1 MGDTAMI
8 PDRTETIA
16 RLNSHLNQQQIDAAV
31 EMLAQF
37 HPADIA
43 DLLESLE
50 EEDKRAVFQKLDTEV
65 ASEVIAHLS
74 EFSREPI
81 LSDLSHRRLGQIV
94 DEMDSDDAADLLT
107 GVPEEVVEKVLAR
120 IAAED
125 SEHLRRLLVHGEE
138 TAGGIMQAE
147 LLAVPQEATIA
158 EAINRVRLLG
168 EDLDYLTNVFV
179 IDSQSKVIG
188 QLSLKRLILANS
200 EDKVSQVME
209 TNFKTIPVDMDQED
223 VARIFQK
230 YDLLSAAVVNGDGIL
245 VGRITIDDVMDI
257 IEEEVSEDILR
268 MVGSHEDE
276 LVYGDKIWKIS
287 RLRLPWLIT
296 NLFGGLLT
304 GYLLWIFK
312 VALHDAIVLITFIP
326 VITGMGGNVGIQSST
341 ITVRGLAT
349 GGVDLHRLGRTIF
362 KEVRVG
368 LLMALACGFTLG
380 AVAEIWHH
388 NPALG
393 VAVGSAMAGAIVVAS
408 LMGTLVP
415 IIFKQLGVDPAVA
428 SGPFVT
434 TANDITG
441 ILIYLYIS
449 TFFLKYIIR

>member
-1 MGDTAMI
+1 MI

-16 RLNSHLNQQQIDAAV
+16 ILNSHLNQQQIDAAV

-50 EEDKRAVFQKLDTEV
+50 EEKKRAVFQKLNTEV
-65 ASEVIAHLS
+65 ASEVISYLS
-74 EFSREPI
+74 EFSQEQI
-81 LSDLSHRRLGQIV
+81 LSELSHRRLGQIV

-107 GVPEEVVEKVLAR
+107 GMPEEVVEKVLAR
-120 IAAED
+120 IDSED
-125 SEHLRRLLVHGEE
+125 SEHVRRLLVHGEE

-147 LLAVPQEATIA
+147 LLAVPQEATVA
-158 EAINRVRLLG
+158 EAIARVRLLG

-179 IDSQSKVIG
+179 VDSQSKVLG
-188 QLSLKRLILANS
+188 QLSLKRLILATPG
-200 EDKVSQVME
+200 DKVSEVME
-209 TNFKTIPVDMDQED
+209 TNFKTIPVDMDQEE
-223 VARIFQK
+223 VAHIFQK
-230 YDLLSAAVVNGDGIL
+230 YDLLSAPVVEGDGTL
-245 VGRITIDDVMDI
+245 VGRITIDDIMDI
-257 IEEEVSEDILR
+257 IEEEASEDILR
-268 MVGSHEDE
+268 MAGTHEDE

-312 VALHDAIVLITFIP
+312 VALHDAIVLVTFVP
-326 VITGMGGNVGIQSST
+326 VITGMGGNVGIQSSS

-349 GGVDLHRLGRTIF
+349 GDVDLQRLGRTIF

-380 AVAEIWHH
+380 AIAEIWHH

-393 VAVGSAMAGAIVVAS
+393 FAVGSAMAAAIVVAS

-415 IIFKQLGVDPAVA
+415 IVFKRLGVDPAVA

-441 ILIYLYIS
+441 ILIYLSIS
-449 TFFLKYIIR
+449 TVFLKYIIP

>member
-1 MGDTAMI
+1 MI

-16 RLNSHLNQQQIDAAV
+16 RLNSYLDQQQIDDAV

-50 EEDKRAVFQKLDTEV
+50 EEEKRAVFQKLNTEV

-74 EFSREPI
+74 EFSREQI

-107 GVPEEVVEKVLAR
+107 GMPEEVVEKVLAR
-120 IAAED
+120 IDAED
-125 SEHLRRLLVHGEE
+125 SEHVRRLLVHGEE

-147 LLAVPQEATIA
+147 LLSAPQEATVA
-158 EAINRVRLLG
+158 EAIARVRLLG
-168 EDLDYLTNVFV
+168 ENLDYLTNVFV
-179 IDSQSKVIG
+179 IDSQSKVLG
-188 QLSLKRLILANS
+188 QLSLKRLILANPG
-200 EDKVSQVME
+200 DKVSQVME
-209 TNFKTIPVDMDQED
+209 TNLKTIPVDMDQED
-223 VARIFQK
+223 VAHIFQK
-230 YDLLSAAVVNGDGIL
+230 YDLLSAPVVEADGTL
-245 VGRITIDDVMDI
+245 VGRITIDDIMDI

-268 MVGSHEDE
+268 MAGSHEDE

-312 VALHDAIVLITFIP
+312 VALHDAIVLITFVP

-349 GGVDLHRLGRTIF
+349 GGVDLQRLGRTIF

-393 VAVGSAMAGAIVVAS
+393 FAVGSAMAAAIMVAS

-415 IIFKQLGVDPAVA
+415 IIFKRLGVDPAVA

-441 ILIYLYIS
+441 ILIYLSIS
-449 TFFLKYIIR
+449 TLFLKYIV

>member
-1 MGDTAMI
+1 MPI
-8 PDRTETIA
+8 DRSEFLA
-16 RLNSHLNQQQIDAAV
+16 KLKSALDQDQVEDAIQ
-31 EMLAQF
+31 LLTDL

-43 DLLESLE
+43 DLLEALE
-50 EEDKRAVFQKLDTEV
+50 ESEKIKLFKGLDATL
-65 ASEVIAHLS
+65 APEVIAHLS
-74 EFSREPI
+74 EYSREQI

-107 GVPEEVVEKVLAR
+107 GVPEDVVEKVLAR
-120 IAAED
+120 IDAED

-147 LLAVPQEATIA
+147 LMAVPQEATVA
-158 EAINRVRLLG
+158 EAIDLVRLLG
-168 EDLDYLTNVFV
+168 EELDYLTNVFV
-179 IDSQSKVIG
+179 VDSQSKVLG
-188 QLSLKRLILANS
+188 QLSLKRLILANPG
-200 EDKVSQVME
+200 DTVSQVME
-209 TNFKTIPVDMDQED
+209 TNFRTIPVDMDQED

-230 YDLLSAAVVNGDGIL
+230 YDLLSAPVVDGNGTLI
-245 VGRITIDDVMDI
+245 GRITIDDIMDI

-268 MVGSHEDE
+268 MAGTHEDE
-276 LVYGDKIWKIS
+276 LVYRDKIWKIS

-304 GYLLWIFK
+304 GYLLWLFK
-312 VALHDAIVLITFIP
+312 VALHEAIVLVTFVP
-326 VITGMGGNVGIQSST
+326 VITGMGGNVGIQSSS

-349 GGVDLHRLGRTIF
+349 GDVDLQRLGRTIF

-368 LLMALACGFTLG
+368 LLMALACGLTLG
-380 AVAEIWHH
+380 VVAELWHQ

-393 VAVGSAMAGAIVVAS
+393 VAVGSAMAAAIMVAS

-415 IIFKQLGVDPAVA
+415 IVFKRWGVDPAVA

-441 ILIYLYIS
+441 ILIYLSIC
-449 TFFLKYIIR
+449 TLLLKYIIA

>member
-1 MGDTAMI
+1 MI
-8 PDRTETIA
+8 PDRTETID
-16 RLNSHLNQQQIDAAV
+16 RLNSYLNQQQIDAAV
-31 EMLAQF
+31 DMLAQF

-50 EEDKRAVFQKLDTEV
+50 EEEKRAIFQKLNTEV

-74 EFSREPI
+74 EFSQEQI
-81 LSDLSHRRLGQIV
+81 LSYLSHRRLGQIV

-107 GVPEEVVEKVLAR
+107 GVPAEVVDKVLAR
-120 IAAED
+120 IDAED
-125 SEHLRRLLVHGEE
+125 SAQVRRLLVHGEE

-147 LLAVPQEATIA
+147 LLAVPQEATVA
-158 EAINRVRLLG
+158 EAIERVRLLG
-168 EDLDYLTNVFV
+168 ENLDYLTNVFV
-179 IDSQSKVIG
+179 IDSQSKVLG
-188 QLSLKRLILANS
+188 QLSLKRLILANPG
-200 EDKVSQVME
+200 DKVSQVME

-223 VARIFQK
+223 VAHIFQK
-230 YDLLSAAVVNGDGIL
+230 YDLLSAPVVEGDGTL
-245 VGRITIDDVMDI
+245 VGRITIDDIMDI
-257 IEEEVSEDILR
+257 IEEEASEDILR
-268 MVGSHEDE
+268 MAGSHEDE
-276 LVYGDKIWKIS
+276 LVYGDRIWKIS

-312 VALHDAIVLITFIP
+312 VALHDAIVLITFVP

-341 ITVRGLAT
+341 ITIRGLAT
-349 GGVDLHRLGRTIF
+349 GDVDLQRLGRTIF

-380 AVAEIWHH
+380 AVAEIWHD

-393 VAVGSAMAGAIVVAS
+393 FAVGSAMAAAIVVAS

-415 IIFKQLGVDPAVA
+415 IIFKRLGVDPAVA

-441 ILIYLYIS
+441 ILIYLSIS
-449 TFFLKYIIR
+449 TLFLKYIIS

>member
-1 MGDTAMI
+1 MPI
-8 PDRTETIA
+8 DRSEFLA
-16 RLNSHLNQQQIDAAV
+16 KLKSALDQDQVEDAIQ
-31 EMLAQF
+31 LLTNL

-43 DLLESLE
+43 DLLEALE
-50 EEDKRAVFQKLDTEV
+50 ESEKINLFKGLDATL
-65 ASEVIAHLS
+65 APEVIAHLS
-74 EFSREPI
+74 EYSREQI

-107 GVPEEVVEKVLAR
+107 GVPDEVVEKVLSR
-120 IAAED
+120 IDAED

-147 LLAVPQEATIA
+147 LVAVPQEATVA
-158 EAINRVRLLG
+158 EAIDSVRLLG
-168 EDLDYLTNVFV
+168 EDLTYLINVFV
-179 IDSQSKVIG
+179 VDSQSKVLG
-188 QLSLKRLILANS
+188 QLSLKRLILANPG
-200 EDKVSQVME
+200 DKVSKVME

-230 YDLLSAAVVNGDGIL
+230 YDLLSAPVVDEDGTL
-245 VGRITIDDVMDI
+245 VGRITIDDIIDI

-276 LVYGDKIWKIS
+276 LVYGDKIWKNS
-287 RLRLPWLIT
+287 RIRLPWLIT

-304 GYLLWIFK
+304 GYLLWLFK

-326 VITGMGGNVGIQSST
+326 VITGMGGNVGIQSSS

-349 GGVDLHRLGRTIF
+349 GDVDLQRLGRTIF

-368 LLMALACGFTLG
+368 LLMALACGLTLG
-380 AVAEIWHH
+380 AVAEVWHH

-393 VAVGSAMAGAIVVAS
+393 VAVGSAMAAAIVVAS

-441 ILIYLYIS
+441 ILIYLFIS
-449 TFFLKYIIR
+449 TLFLKYIIP

>member
-1 MGDTAMI
+1 MI

-16 RLNSHLNQQQIDAAV
+16 RLNSYLDQQQIDDAV

-50 EEDKRAVFQKLDTEV
+50 EEEKRAVFQKLNTEV

-74 EFSREPI
+74 EFSREQI

-107 GVPEEVVEKVLAR
+107 GMPEEVVEKVLAR
-120 IAAED
+120 IDAED
-125 SEHLRRLLVHGEE
+125 SEHVRRLLVHGEE

-147 LLAVPQEATIA
+147 LLSAPQEATVA
-158 EAINRVRLLG
+158 EAIARVRLLG
-168 EDLDYLTNVFV
+168 ENLDYLTNVFV
-179 IDSQSKVIG
+179 IDSQSKVLG
-188 QLSLKRLILANS
+188 QLSLKRLILANPG
-200 EDKVSQVME
+200 DKVSQVME
-209 TNFKTIPVDMDQED
+209 TNLKTIPVDMDQED
-223 VARIFQK
+223 VAHIFQK
-230 YDLLSAAVVNGDGIL
+230 YDLLSAPVVEADGTL
-245 VGRITIDDVMDI
+245 VGRITIDDIMDI

-268 MVGSHEDE
+268 MAGSHEDE

-312 VALHDAIVLITFIP
+312 VALHDAIVLITFVP

-349 GGVDLHRLGRTIF
+349 GGVDLQRLGRTIF

-393 VAVGSAMAGAIVVAS
+393 FAVGSAMAAAIMVAS

-415 IIFKQLGVDPAVA
+415 IIFKRLGVDPAVA

-441 ILIYLYIS
+441 ILIYLSIS
-449 TFFLKYIIR
+449 TFFLKYIV

>member
-1 MGDTAMI
+1 MI

-16 RLNSHLNQQQIDAAV
+16 RLNSYLDQKQLDTAV
-31 EMLAQF
+31 EMLAQL

-50 EEDKRAVFQKLDTEV
+50 EEEKRAVFQELDTEV

-74 EFSREPI
+74 EFSQEQI
-81 LSDLSHRRLGQIV
+81 LSDLSHRRLVQIV

-107 GVPEEVVEKVLAR
+107 GVPEEVVENVLAR
-120 IAAED
+120 IDAKD
-125 SEHLRRLLVHGEE
+125 SEHVRRLLVHGEE

-147 LLAVPQEATIA
+147 LLAVPLEATIA
-158 EAINRVRLLG
+158 EAIDRVRLLG
-168 EDLDYLTNVFV
+168 ENLDYLTNVFV
-179 IDSQSKVIG
+179 TDFQTKVLG
-188 QLSLKRLILANS
+188 QLSLKRLILADPG
-200 EDKVSQVME
+200 DKVSQVMDS
-209 TNFKTIPVDMDQED
+209 NFHPIPVDMDQEE
-223 VARIFQK
+223 VASIFQK
-230 YDLLSAAVVNGDGIL
+230 YDLLSAPVVEANGTL
-245 VGRITIDDVMDI
+245 VGRITIDDIMDI

-268 MVGSHEDE
+268 MAGTHEDE
-276 LVYGDKIWKIS
+276 LIYGDKIWKIS
-287 RLRLPWLIT
+287 RLRLPWLLT

-304 GYLLWIFK
+304 GYLLWLFK
-312 VALHDAIVLITFIP
+312 VALHEAIVLITFIP

-349 GGVDLHRLGRTIF
+349 GDVDLQRLGRTIF

-380 AVAEIWHH
+380 VVAEIWHH

-393 VAVGSAMAGAIVVAS
+393 VAVGSAMAAAIVVAS

-415 IIFKQLGVDPAVA
+415 IIFKRLGVDPAVA

-441 ILIYLYIS
+441 ILIYLSIS
-449 TFFLKYIIR
+449 TLFLKYIIQ

>member
-1 MGDTAMI
+1 MAI
-8 PDRTETIA
+8 DRSELLA
-16 RLNSHLNQQQIDAAV
+16 KLRSALNQDNLDDAVQIVTA
-31 EMLAQF
+31 L

-43 DLLESLE
+43 DLLEALE
-50 EEDKRAVFQKLDTEV
+50 ESEKVNLFKGLDT
-65 ASEVIAHLS
+65 AIAPEVIAHLS
-74 EFSREPI
+74 EFSREQI

-120 IAAED
+120 IDAED

-147 LLAVPQEATIA
+147 LLAVPQEATVA
-158 EAINRVRLLG
+158 EAIGRVRFLG
-168 EDLDYLTNVFV
+168 ENLDYLTNVFV
-179 IDSQSKVIG
+179 VDSESKVLG
-188 QLSLKRLILANS
+188 QLSLKRLILAKPG
-200 EDKVSQVME
+200 DKVSLVMD
-209 TNFKTIPVDMDQED
+209 TNFKSIPVDMDQED

-230 YDLLSAAVVNGDGIL
+230 YDLLSAPVVEGDGTL
-245 VGRITIDDVMDI
+245 VGRITIDDIMDI
-257 IEEEVSEDILR
+257 IEEEVSEDIFR
-268 MVGSHEDE
+268 MAGTHEDE

-304 GYLLWIFK
+304 GYLLWLFK
-312 VALHDAIVLITFIP
+312 VALRDAIVLVTFVP
-326 VITGMGGNVGIQSST
+326 VITGMGGNVGIQSSS

-349 GGVDLHRLGRTIF
+349 GGVDLQRLGRTIF

-368 LLMALACGFTLG
+368 LLMALACGLTLG
-380 AVAEIWHH
+380 VVAEIWH
-388 NPALG
+388 NNAALG
-393 VAVGSAMAGAIVVAS
+393 VAVGSAMAAAILVAS

-415 IIFKQLGVDPAVA
+415 IVFKRLGVDPAVA

-441 ILIYLYIS
+441 ILIYLSIS
-449 TFFLKYIIR
+449 TFLLKYIVR

>member
-1 MGDTAMI
+1 MI
-8 PDRTETIA
+8 PDRTETLA
-16 RLNSHLNQQQIDAAV
+16 RLDSFLNQQQIDAAV

-50 EEDKRAVFQKLDTEV
+50 EEKKRAVFQKLDTEV
-65 ASEVIAHLS
+65 ASEVIAHFS
-74 EFSREPI
+74 EFSREQI

-107 GVPEEVVEKVLAR
+107 GVPAEVLEKVLAR
-120 IAAED
+120 IDAED

-147 LLAVPQEATIA
+147 LLSVPQESTVAETID
-158 EAINRVRLLG
+158 RVRLLG
-168 EDLDYLTNVFV
+168 EKIDYLSNVFI
-179 IDSQSKVIG
+179 IDSQSRVLG
-188 QLSLKRLILANS
+188 QLSLKRLILANP
-200 EDKVSQVME
+200 EDKVSQVMD

-223 VARIFQK
+223 VARMFQK
-230 YDLLSAAVVNGDGIL
+230 YDLLSAPVVEADGTL
-245 VGRITIDDVMDI
+245 VGRITIDDIIDI
-257 IEEEVSEDILR
+257 IEEEVSEDIFR

-287 RLRLPWLIT
+287 RLRLPWLLT

-304 GYLLWIFK
+304 GYLLWTFK
-312 VALHDAIVLITFIP
+312 VALHDAIVLITFVP
-326 VITGMGGNVGIQSST
+326 VITGMGGNVGIQSTT

-380 AVAEIWHH
+380 AIAEIWHQ

-393 VAVGSAMAGAIVVAS
+393 FAVGIAMAVAIVVAS

-415 IIFKQLGVDPAVA
+415 IAFKRLGVDPAVA

-441 ILIYLYIS
+441 ILIYLSIS
-449 TFFLKYIIR
+449 TLFLKYIVS

>member
-1 MGDTAMI
+1 MKT
-8 PDRTETIA
+8 DRSELIS
-16 RLNSHLNQQQIDAAV
+16 RLKLFVNRNKLDDALQI
-31 EMLAQF
+31 LADL

-43 DLLESLE
+43 DLLEALQESE
-50 EEDKRAVFQKLDTEV
+50 KIDIFKRLNTVT
-65 ASEVIAHLS
+65 ASEVMAHLS
-74 EFSREPI
+74 EFSRDQI
-81 LSDLSHRRLGQIV
+81 LPDLSPRRLGEIV
-94 DEMDSDDAADLLT
+94 DELDSDDAADLLT

-120 IAAED
+120 IEAED

-147 LLAVPQEATIA
+147 LLAVPQEATVA
-158 EAINRVRLLG
+158 EAIDRVRLLG
-168 EDLDYLTNVFV
+168 DNLDYLTNVFV
-179 IDSQSKVIG
+179 IDAQSRVLG
-188 QLSLKRLILANS
+188 QLSLKRLILANPG
-200 EDKVSQVME
+200 DKVSQVME
-209 TNFKTIPVDMDQED
+209 TNFKTIPVNMDQED

-230 YDLLSAAVVNGDGIL
+230 YDLLSAPVVEADGTL
-245 VGRITIDDVMDI
+245 VGRITIDDIMDI

-268 MVGSHEDE
+268 MAGTHEDE
-276 LVYGDKIWKIS
+276 LAYGDKIWKIS
-287 RLRLPWLIT
+287 RLRLPWIIT

-304 GYLLWIFK
+304 GYLLWMFK
-312 VALHDAIVLITFIP
+312 VALHDAIVLVTFVP

-393 VAVGSAMAGAIVVAS
+393 FAVGSAMAAAIVVAS

-415 IIFKQLGVDPAVA
+415 IIFKRLGVDPAVA

-441 ILIYLYIS
+441 ILIYLSIS
-449 TFFLKYIIR
+449 TLFLKYIVT

>member
-1 MGDTAMI
+1 MAV
-8 PDRTETIA
+8 DRSELLA
-16 RLNSHLNQQQIDAAV
+16 RLRSALNQNNLEDAVQILTD
-31 EMLAQF
+31 L

-43 DLLESLE
+43 DLLEALE
-50 EEDKRAVFQKLDTEV
+50 ESEKINLFKRLDAVI
-65 ASEVIAHLS
+65 APEVIAHLS
-74 EFSREPI
+74 EFSREQI

-107 GVPEEVVEKVLAR
+107 GVPEEVVEKVLAG
-120 IAAED
+120 IDAED

-147 LLAVPQEATIA
+147 LLAVPQEATVA
-158 EAINRVRLLG
+158 EAIGRVRLLG
-168 EDLDYLTNVFV
+168 ENLDYLTNVFV
-179 IDSQSKVIG
+179 VDSQTKVLG
-188 QLSLKRLILANS
+188 QLSLKRLLLANPA
-200 EDKVSQVME
+200 DKVSLVME
-209 TNFKTIPVDMDQED
+209 TNFKSIPVDMDQEE

-230 YDLLSAAVVNGDGIL
+230 YDLLSAPVVEADGTL
-245 VGRITIDDVMDI
+245 VGRITIDDIMDI
-257 IEEEVSEDILR
+257 IEEEVSEDIFR
-268 MVGSHEDE
+268 MAGTHEDE

-304 GYLLWIFK
+304 GYLLWTFK
-312 VALHDAIVLITFIP
+312 VALRDAIVLVTFVP
-326 VITGMGGNVGIQSST
+326 VITGMGGNVGIQSSS

-349 GGVDLHRLGRTIF
+349 GDVDLQRLGRTIF

-380 AVAEIWHH
+380 VVAEIWH
-388 NPALG
+388 NNAALG
-393 VAVGSAMAGAIVVAS
+393 VAVGSAMAAAILVAS

-415 IIFKQLGVDPAVA
+415 IVFNRLGVDPAVA

-441 ILIYLYIS
+441 LLIYLSIS
-449 TFFLKYIIR
+449 TLLLKYIIR

>member
-1 MGDTAMI
+1 MI

-16 RLNSHLNQQQIDAAV
+16 RLNSYLDQQQIDDAV
-31 EMLAQF
+31 KMLAQF

-50 EEDKRAVFQKLDTEV
+50 EEEKRAVFRKLHTEV
-65 ASEVIAHLS
+65 ASDVIAHLS
-74 EFSREPI
+74 EFSREQI

-107 GVPEEVVEKVLAR
+107 GMPEEVVEKVLAR
-120 IAAED
+120 IDAED
-125 SEHLRRLLVHGEE
+125 SEHVRRLLVHGEE

-147 LLAVPQEATIA
+147 LLAAPQEATVA
-158 EAINRVRLLG
+158 EAIARVRLLG

-179 IDSQSKVIG
+179 IDSQSKVLG
-188 QLSLKRLILANS
+188 QLSLKRLILANPG
-200 EDKVSQVME
+200 DKVSQVME

-223 VARIFQK
+223 VAHIFQK
-230 YDLLSAAVVNGDGIL
+230 YDLLSAPVVEADGTL

-268 MVGSHEDE
+268 MAGSHEDE

-312 VALHDAIVLITFIP
+312 VALQDAIVLVTFVP

-349 GGVDLHRLGRTIF
+349 GGVDLQRLGRTIF

-393 VAVGSAMAGAIVVAS
+393 FAVGTAMAAAIVVAS

-415 IIFKQLGVDPAVA
+415 IVFKRLGVDPAVA

-441 ILIYLYIS
+441 ILIYLSIC
-449 TFFLKYIIR
+449 TLFLKYIV

>member
-1 MGDTAMI
+1 MI

-16 RLNSHLNQQQIDAAV
+16 RLNSYLDQQQIDDAV

-50 EEDKRAVFQKLDTEV
+50 EEEKRAVFQKLNTEV

-74 EFSREPI
+74 EFSREQI

-107 GVPEEVVEKVLAR
+107 GMPEEVVEKVLAR
-120 IAAED
+120 IDAED
-125 SEHLRRLLVHGEE
+125 SEHVRRLLVHGEE
-138 TAGGIMQAE
+138 TGGGIMQAE
-147 LLAVPQEATIA
+147 LLAAPQEATVA
-158 EAINRVRLLG
+158 EAIARVRLLG
-168 EDLDYLTNVFV
+168 ENLDYLTNVFV
-179 IDSQSKVIG
+179 IDSQSKVLG
-188 QLSLKRLILANS
+188 QLSLKRLILANPG
-200 EDKVSQVME
+200 DKVSQVME
-209 TNFKTIPVDMDQED
+209 TNLKTIPVDMDQED
-223 VARIFQK
+223 VAHIFQK
-230 YDLLSAAVVNGDGIL
+230 YDLLSAPVVEADGTL
-245 VGRITIDDVMDI
+245 VGRITIDDIMDI

-268 MVGSHEDE
+268 MAGSHEDE

-312 VALHDAIVLITFIP
+312 VALHDAIVLITFVP

-349 GGVDLHRLGRTIF
+349 GGVDLQRLGRTIF

-393 VAVGSAMAGAIVVAS
+393 FAVGSAMAAAIMVAS

-415 IIFKQLGVDPAVA
+415 IIFKRLGVDPAVA

-441 ILIYLYIS
+441 ILIYLSIS
-449 TFFLKYIIR
+449 TLFLKYIV

>member
-1 MGDTAMI
+1 MI
-8 PDRTETIA
+8 PDRTETLAI
-16 RLNSHLNQQQIDAAV
+16 LNSHLNQQQIDAAV

-50 EEDKRAVFQKLDTEV
+50 EEKKRAVFQKLNTEV
-65 ASEVIAHLS
+65 ASEVISYLS
-74 EFSREPI
+74 EFSQEQI
-81 LSDLSHRRLGQIV
+81 LSELSHRRLGQIV

-107 GVPEEVVEKVLAR
+107 GMPEEVVEKVLAR
-120 IAAED
+120 IDSED
-125 SEHLRRLLVHGEE
+125 SEHVRRLLVHGEE

-147 LLAVPQEATIA
+147 LLAVPQEATVA
-158 EAINRVRLLG
+158 EAIARVRLLG

-179 IDSQSKVIG
+179 VDSQSKVLG
-188 QLSLKRLILANS
+188 QLSLKRLILATPG
-200 EDKVSQVME
+200 DKVSEVME
-209 TNFKTIPVDMDQED
+209 TNFKTIPVDMDQEE
-223 VARIFQK
+223 VAHIFQK
-230 YDLLSAAVVNGDGIL
+230 YDLLSAPVVEGDGTL
-245 VGRITIDDVMDI
+245 VGRITIDDIMDI

-268 MVGSHEDE
+268 MAGTHEDE

-312 VALHDAIVLITFIP
+312 VALHDAIVLVTFVP
-326 VITGMGGNVGIQSST
+326 VITGMGGNVGIQSSS

-349 GGVDLHRLGRTIF
+349 GDVDLQRLGRTIF

-380 AVAEIWHH
+380 AIAEIWHQ

-393 VAVGSAMAGAIVVAS
+393 FAVGIAMAVAIVVAS
-408 LMGTLVP
+408 LMGTRVP
-415 IIFKQLGVDPAVA
+415 IIFKRLGVDPAVA

-441 ILIYLYIS
+441 ILIYLSIS
-449 TFFLKYIIR
+449 TLFLKYIVS

>member
-1 MGDTAMI
+1 MI
-8 PDRTETIA
+8 ANRTEIAA
-16 RLNSHLNQQQIDAAV
+16 RLNSYLDQKQLDAAV
-31 EMLAQF
+31 EMLTQL

-50 EEDKRAVFQKLDTEV
+50 ETEKVAIFRKLDTDL
-65 ASEVIAHLS
+65 ASKVIAHLS
-74 EFSREPI
+74 EFSTKQI
-81 LSDLSHRRLGQIV
+81 LADLSHHRLGEIV

-107 GVPEEVVEKVLAR
+107 GVSEEVVEKVLAK
-120 IAAED
+120 IDLED
-125 SEHLRRLLVHGEE
+125 SQHVRRLLDHGEE

-147 LLAVPQEATIA
+147 LLAVPLEATIA
-158 EAINRVRLLG
+158 EAIERVRLLG
-168 EDLDYLTNVFV
+168 EDLDYLTSVFV
-179 IDSQSKVIG
+179 IDPHYKVVG
-188 QLSLKRLILANS
+188 QLSLKRLILS
-200 EDKVSQVME
+200 DSGHKVSQVMDS
-209 TNFKTIPVDMDQED
+209 NFHPIPVDMDQEE
-223 VARIFQK
+223 VAGIFQK
-230 YDLLSAAVVNGDGIL
+230 YDLLSTPVVEADGTL
-245 VGRITIDDVMDI
+245 VGRITIDDVIDI
-257 IEEEVSEDILR
+257 MEEEVSEDILR
-268 MVGSHEDE
+268 MAGTHEDE
-276 LVYGDKIWKIS
+276 LVYGDRVWQIS

-304 GYLLWIFK
+304 GYLLWMFK
-312 VALHDAIVLITFIP
+312 VALHEAIVLITFVP

-349 GGVDLHRLGRTIF
+349 GGVDLNTIGRTIF
-362 KEVRVG
+362 KEVKVG

-380 AVAEIWHH
+380 VVAEIWHH

-393 VAVGSAMAGAIVVAS
+393 FAVGSAMAAAIVVAS

-415 IIFKQLGVDPAVA
+415 IIFKRLGVDPAVA

-441 ILIYLYIS
+441 ILIYLSIS

>member
-1 MGDTAMI
+1 MI

-16 RLNSHLNQQQIDAAV
+16 RLNSYLDQKQLDTAV
-31 EMLAQF
+31 EMLAQL

-50 EEDKRAVFQKLDTEV
+50 EEEKRAVFQELDTEV

-74 EFSREPI
+74 EFSQEQI
-81 LSDLSHRRLGQIV
+81 LSDLSHRRLVQIV

-107 GVPEEVVEKVLAR
+107 GVPEEVVENVLAR
-120 IAAED
+120 IDAKD
-125 SEHLRRLLVHGEE
+125 SEHVRRLLVHGEE

-147 LLAVPQEATIA
+147 LLAVPLEATIA
-158 EAINRVRLLG
+158 EAIDRVRLLG
-168 EDLDYLTNVFV
+168 ENLDYLTNVFV
-179 IDSQSKVIG
+179 TDFQTKVLG
-188 QLSLKRLILANS
+188 QLSLKRLILADPK
-200 EDKVSQVME
+200 DKVSQVMDS
-209 TNFKTIPVDMDQED
+209 NFHPIPVDMDQEE
-223 VARIFQK
+223 VASIFQK
-230 YDLLSAAVVNGDGIL
+230 YDLLSAPVVEANGTL
-245 VGRITIDDVMDI
+245 VGRITIDDIMDI

-268 MVGSHEDE
+268 MAGTHEDE
-276 LVYGDKIWKIS
+276 LIYGDKIWKIS
-287 RLRLPWLIT
+287 RLRLPWLLT

-304 GYLLWIFK
+304 GYLLWLFK
-312 VALHDAIVLITFIP
+312 VALHEAIVLITFIP

-349 GGVDLHRLGRTIF
+349 GDVDLQRLGRTIF

-380 AVAEIWHH
+380 VVAEIWHH

-393 VAVGSAMAGAIVVAS
+393 VAVGSAMAAAIVVAS

-415 IIFKQLGVDPAVA
+415 IIFKRLGVDPAVA

-441 ILIYLYIS
+441 ILIYLSIS
-449 TFFLKYIIR
+449 TLFLKYIIQ

>member
-1 MGDTAMI
+1 MI

-16 RLNSHLNQQQIDAAV
+16 RLNSYLDQKQLDTAV
-31 EMLAQF
+31 EMLAQL

-50 EEDKRAVFQKLDTEV
+50 EEEKRAVFHELDTEV

-74 EFSREPI
+74 EFSQEHI

-107 GVPEEVVEKVLAR
+107 GVSEEVVEKVLAR
-120 IAAED
+120 IDAKD

-147 LLAVPQEATIA
+147 LLAVPLEATIA
-158 EAINRVRLLG
+158 EAIDRVRLLG
-168 EDLDYLTNVFV
+168 ENLDYLINVFV
-179 IDSQSKVIG
+179 TDSQTKVLG
-188 QLSLKRLILANS
+188 QLSLKRLILADPG
-200 EDKVSQVME
+200 DKVSQVMDS
-209 TNFKTIPVDMDQED
+209 NFHPIPVDMDQEE
-223 VARIFQK
+223 VASIFQK
-230 YDLLSAAVVNGDGIL
+230 YDLLSAPVVEANGTL
-245 VGRITIDDVMDI
+245 VGRITIDDIMDI

-268 MVGSHEDE
+268 MAGSHEDE
-276 LVYGDKIWKIS
+276 LIYGDKIWKIS

-304 GYLLWIFK
+304 GYLLWLFK

-349 GGVDLHRLGRTIF
+349 GDVDLQRLGRTIF

-380 AVAEIWHH
+380 VVAEIWHH

-393 VAVGSAMAGAIVVAS
+393 FAVGSAMAAAIVVAS

-415 IIFKQLGVDPAVA
+415 IIFKRLGVDPAVA

-441 ILIYLYIS
+441 ILIYLSIS
-449 TFFLKYIIR
+449 TLFLKYIIQ

>member
-1 MGDTAMI
+1 MI

-50 EEDKRAVFQKLDTEV
+50 EEEKRAVFQKLNTEV
-65 ASEVIAHLS
+65 ASEVISYLS
-74 EFSREPI
+74 EFSQEQI
-81 LSDLSHRRLGQIV
+81 LSELSHRRLGQIV

-107 GVPEEVVEKVLAR
+107 GMPEEVVEKVLAR
-120 IAAED
+120 IDAED
-125 SEHLRRLLVHGEE
+125 SEHVRRLLVHGEE

-147 LLAVPQEATIA
+147 LLAAPQEATVA
-158 EAINRVRLLG
+158 EAIDRVRLLG

-179 IDSQSKVIG
+179 IDSQSKVLG
-188 QLSLKRLILANS
+188 QLSLKRLILANPG
-200 EDKVSQVME
+200 DKVSQVME

-223 VARIFQK
+223 VAHIFQK
-230 YDLLSAAVVNGDGIL
+230 YDLLSAPVVEADGTL
-245 VGRITIDDVMDI
+245 VGRITIDDIMDI

-268 MVGSHEDE
+268 MAGSHEDE

-312 VALHDAIVLITFIP
+312 VALHDAIVLITFVP

-349 GGVDLHRLGRTIF
+349 GGVDLQRLGRTIF

-393 VAVGSAMAGAIVVAS
+393 FAVGTAMAAAIVVAS

-415 IIFKQLGVDPAVA
+415 IIFKRLGVDPAVA

-441 ILIYLYIS
+441 ILIYLSIS
-449 TFFLKYIIR
+449 TLFLKYIV

>member
-1 MGDTAMI
+1 MI
-8 PDRTETIA
+8 PDRTETLAI
-16 RLNSHLNQQQIDAAV
+16 LNSHLNQQQIDAAV

-50 EEDKRAVFQKLDTEV
+50 EEEKRAVFKKLNTEV
-65 ASEVIAHLS
+65 ASEVISYLS
-74 EFSREPI
+74 EFSQEQI
-81 LSDLSHRRLGQIV
+81 LSELSHRRLGQIV

-107 GVPEEVVEKVLAR
+107 GMPEEVVEKVLAR
-120 IAAED
+120 IDSED
-125 SEHLRRLLVHGEE
+125 SEHVRRLLVHGEE

-147 LLAVPQEATIA
+147 LLAVPQEATVA
-158 EAINRVRLLG
+158 EAIARVRLLG

-179 IDSQSKVIG
+179 VDSQSKVLG
-188 QLSLKRLILANS
+188 QLSLKRLILATPG
-200 EDKVSQVME
+200 DKVSEVME
-209 TNFKTIPVDMDQED
+209 TNFKTIPVDMDQEE
-223 VARIFQK
+223 VAHIFQK
-230 YDLLSAAVVNGDGIL
+230 YDLLSAPVVEGDGTL
-245 VGRITIDDVMDI
+245 VGRITIDDIMDI
-257 IEEEVSEDILR
+257 IEEEASEDILR
-268 MVGSHEDE
+268 MAGTHEDE

-312 VALHDAIVLITFIP
+312 VALHDAIVLVTFVP
-326 VITGMGGNVGIQSST
+326 VITGMGGNVGIQSSS

-349 GGVDLHRLGRTIF
+349 GDVDLQRLGRTIF

-380 AVAEIWHH
+380 AIAELWHH

-393 VAVGSAMAGAIVVAS
+393 FAVGSAMAAAIVVAS

-415 IIFKQLGVDPAVA
+415 IIFKRLGVDPAVA

-441 ILIYLYIS
+441 ILIYLSIS
-449 TFFLKYIIR
+449 TVFLKYIIP

>member
-1 MGDTAMI
+1 MI
-8 PDRTETIA
+8 PNRTEIAA
-16 RLNSHLNQQQIDAAV
+16 RLNSYLDQNQLDAAV
-31 EMLAQF
+31 EILTQL

-50 EEDKRAVFQKLDTEV
+50 ETEKVAIFRKLDTDV
-65 ASEVIAHLS
+65 ASKVIAHLS
-74 EFSREPI
+74 GFSTNQI
-81 LSDLSHRRLGQIV
+81 LADLSHHRLREIV
-94 DEMDSDDAADLLT
+94 GELDSDDAADLLS
-107 GVPEEVVEKVLAR
+107 GVSEEVVEKVLAR
-120 IAAED
+120 VDPEY
-125 SEHLRRLLVHGEE
+125 SGHLRRLLVHGEE

-147 LLAVPQEATIA
+147 LVAVPEQATVA
-158 EAINRVRLLG
+158 QAIDLVRRLG
-168 EDLDYLTNVFV
+168 ENLDYLTNVFV
-179 IDSQSKVIG
+179 IDSQSKVLG
-188 QLSLKRLILANS
+188 QLTLKRLILS
-200 EDKVSQVME
+200 DPGDKVSQVME
-209 TNFKTIPVDMDQED
+209 TDFKTIAVDMDQED

-230 YDLLSAAVVNGDGIL
+230 YDLLSAPVVEADGTL

-268 MVGSHEDE
+268 MAGTHEDE
-276 LVYGDKIWKIS
+276 LVYGDKVWKIS

-312 VALHDAIVLITFIP
+312 VALHDAIVLVTFVP
-326 VITGMGGNVGIQSST
+326 VITGMGGNVGIQSSS

-349 GGVDLHRLGRTIF
+349 GHVDLHRVGRTIF

-388 NPALG
+388 NSVLG
-393 VAVGSAMAGAIVVAS
+393 FAVGSAMAAAIVIAS

-415 IIFKQLGVDPAVA
+415 IVFKRVGVDPAVA

-434 TANDITG
+434 TANDISG
-441 ILIYLYIS
+441 ILIYLSIS
-449 TFFLKYIIR
+449 TLFLKYIVA

>member
-1 MGDTAMI
+1 MNRNKLDDA
-8 PDRTETIA
+8 
-16 RLNSHLNQQQIDAAV
+16 LQI
-31 EMLAQF
+31 LADL

-43 DLLESLE
+43 DLLEALQESE
-50 EEDKRAVFQKLDTEV
+50 KIDIFKRLNTVT
-65 ASEVIAHLS
+65 ASEVMAHLS
-74 EFSREPI
+74 EFSRDQI
-81 LSDLSHRRLGQIV
+81 LPDLSPRRLGEIV
-94 DEMDSDDAADLLT
+94 DELDSDDAADLLT

-120 IAAED
+120 IEAED

-147 LLAVPQEATIA
+147 LLAVPQEATVA
-158 EAINRVRLLG
+158 EAIDRVRLLG
-168 EDLDYLTNVFV
+168 ENLDYLTNVFV
-179 IDSQSKVIG
+179 IDSQSRVLG
-188 QLSLKRLILANS
+188 QLSLKRLILANPG
-200 EDKVSQVME
+200 DKVSQVME

-230 YDLLSAAVVNGDGIL
+230 YDLLSAPVVEADGTL
-245 VGRITIDDVMDI
+245 VGRITIDDIMDI

-268 MVGSHEDE
+268 MAGTHEDE

-304 GYLLWIFK
+304 GYLLWMFK
-312 VALHDAIVLITFIP
+312 VALHDAIVLITFVP

-393 VAVGSAMAGAIVVAS
+393 FAVGSAMAAAIVVAS

-415 IIFKQLGVDPAVA
+415 IIFKRLGVDPAVA

-441 ILIYLYIS
+441 ILIYLSIS
-449 TFFLKYIIR
+449 TLFLKYIVT

>member
-1 MGDTAMI
+1 MI

-16 RLNSHLNQQQIDAAV
+16 RLNSYLDQKQLDTAV
-31 EMLAQF
+31 EMLAQL

-50 EEDKRAVFQKLDTEV
+50 EEEKRAVFQELDTEV

-74 EFSREPI
+74 EFSQEQI
-81 LSDLSHRRLGQIV
+81 LSDLSHRRLVQIV

-107 GVPEEVVEKVLAR
+107 GVPEEVVENVLAR
-120 IAAED
+120 IDAKD
-125 SEHLRRLLVHGEE
+125 SEHVRRLLVHGEE

-147 LLAVPQEATIA
+147 LLAVPLEATIA
-158 EAINRVRLLG
+158 EAIDRVRLLG
-168 EDLDYLTNVFV
+168 ENLDYLTNVFV
-179 IDSQSKVIG
+179 TDFQTKVLG
-188 QLSLKRLILANS
+188 QLSLKRLILADPG
-200 EDKVSQVME
+200 DKVSQVMDS
-209 TNFKTIPVDMDQED
+209 NFHPIPVDMDQEE
-223 VARIFQK
+223 VASIFQK
-230 YDLLSAAVVNGDGIL
+230 YDLLSAPVVEANGTL
-245 VGRITIDDVMDI
+245 VGRITIDDIMDI

-268 MVGSHEDE
+268 MAGSHEDE
-276 LVYGDKIWKIS
+276 LIYGDKIWKIS

-304 GYLLWIFK
+304 GYLLWLFK

-349 GGVDLHRLGRTIF
+349 GDVDLQRLGRTIF

-380 AVAEIWHH
+380 VVAEIWHQ

-393 VAVGSAMAGAIVVAS
+393 VAVGSAMAAAIVIAS

-415 IIFKQLGVDPAVA
+415 IIFKRLGVDPAVA

-441 ILIYLYIS
+441 ILIYLSIS
-449 TFFLKYIIR
+449 TLFLKYIIQ

>member
-1 MGDTAMI
+1 MI
-8 PDRTETIA
+8 PDRTGTIA
-16 RLNSHLNQQQIDAAV
+16 RLKSYFDQQQIDTAV

-50 EEDKRAVFQKLDTEV
+50 EEEKRAVFQKLHTEV

-74 EFSREPI
+74 EFSREQI

-107 GVPEEVVEKVLAR
+107 GMPEEVVEKVLAR
-120 IAAED
+120 IDAED
-125 SEHLRRLLVHGEE
+125 SEHVRRLLVHGEE

-147 LLAVPQEATIA
+147 LLAVPQEATVA
-158 EAINRVRLLG
+158 EAIARVRLLG
-168 EDLDYLTNVFV
+168 ENLDYLTNVFV
-179 IDSQSKVIG
+179 INSQSKVLG
-188 QLSLKRLILANS
+188 QLSLKRLILANA

-209 TNFKTIPVDMDQED
+209 TNFKTIPVDMDQEE
-223 VARIFQK
+223 VASIFQK
-230 YDLLSAAVVNGDGIL
+230 YDLLSAPVVEADGTL
-245 VGRITIDDVMDI
+245 VGRITIDDVIDI
-257 IEEEVSEDILR
+257 MEEEVSEDILR
-268 MVGSHEDE
+268 MAGTHEDE
-276 LVYGDKIWKIS
+276 LVYGDKVWKIS

-312 VALHDAIVLITFIP
+312 VALHDAIVLVTFVP
-326 VITGMGGNVGIQSST
+326 VITGMGGNVGIQSSS

-349 GGVDLHRLGRTIF
+349 GDVDLQRLGRTVF

-393 VAVGSAMAGAIVVAS
+393 FAVGSAMAAAIVVAS

-415 IIFKQLGVDPAVA
+415 IIFKRLGVDPAVA

-441 ILIYLYIS
+441 ILIYLSIS
-449 TFFLKYIIR
+449 TLFLKYIIP

>member
-1 MGDTAMI
+1 MAI
-8 PDRTETIA
+8 DRSELLA
-16 RLNSHLNQQQIDAAV
+16 KLRSALNQDNLDDAVQIVTA
-31 EMLAQF
+31 L

-43 DLLESLE
+43 DLLEALE
-50 EEDKRAVFQKLDTEV
+50 ESEKVNLFKRLDT
-65 ASEVIAHLS
+65 AIAPEVIAHLS
-74 EFSREPI
+74 EFSREQI

-120 IAAED
+120 IDAED

-147 LLAVPQEATIA
+147 LLAVPQEATVA
-158 EAINRVRLLG
+158 EAIDRVRLLG
-168 EDLDYLTNVFV
+168 ENLDYLTNVFV
-179 IDSQSKVIG
+179 VDSQTKVLG
-188 QLSLKRLILANS
+188 QLSLKRLILANPK
-200 EDKVSQVME
+200 DKVSLVME
-209 TNFKTIPVDMDQED
+209 TDIRSIPVDMDQEE

-230 YDLLSAAVVNGDGIL
+230 YDLLSAPVVEGDGTL
-245 VGRITIDDVMDI
+245 VGRITIDDIMDI
-257 IEEEVSEDILR
+257 IEEEVSEDIFR
-268 MVGSHEDE
+268 MAGTHEDE

-304 GYLLWIFK
+304 GYLLWMFK
-312 VALHDAIVLITFIP
+312 VALRDAIVLVTFVP
-326 VITGMGGNVGIQSST
+326 VITGMGGNVGIQSSS

-349 GGVDLHRLGRTIF
+349 GDVDLQRLGRTIF

-380 AVAEIWHH
+380 VVAEIWH
-388 NPALG
+388 NNAALG
-393 VAVGSAMAGAIVVAS
+393 VAVGSAMAAAILVAS

-415 IIFKQLGVDPAVA
+415 IVFKRLGVDPAVA

-441 ILIYLYIS
+441 LLIYLSIS
-449 TFFLKYIIR
+449 TLLLKYIIR

>member
-1 MGDTAMI
+1 MI

-16 RLNSHLNQQQIDAAV
+16 RLNSYLDQKQLDTAV
-31 EMLAQF
+31 EMLAQL

-50 EEDKRAVFQKLDTEV
+50 EEEKRAVFHELDTEV

-74 EFSREPI
+74 EFSQEHI

-120 IAAED
+120 IDAKD

-147 LLAVPQEATIA
+147 LLAVPLEATIA
-158 EAINRVRLLG
+158 EAIDRVRLLG
-168 EDLDYLTNVFV
+168 ENLDYLINVFV
-179 IDSQSKVIG
+179 TDSQTKVLG
-188 QLSLKRLILANS
+188 QLSLKRLILADPG
-200 EDKVSQVME
+200 DKVSQVMDS
-209 TNFKTIPVDMDQED
+209 NFHPIPVDMDQEE
-223 VARIFQK
+223 VASIFQK
-230 YDLLSAAVVNGDGIL
+230 YDLLSAPVVEANGTL
-245 VGRITIDDVMDI
+245 VGRITIDDIMDI

-268 MVGSHEDE
+268 MAGSHEDE
-276 LVYGDKIWKIS
+276 LIYGDKIWKIS

-304 GYLLWIFK
+304 GYLLWLFK

-349 GGVDLHRLGRTIF
+349 GDVDLQRLGRTIF

-380 AVAEIWHH
+380 VVAEIWHH

-393 VAVGSAMAGAIVVAS
+393 FAVGSAMAAAIVVAS

-415 IIFKQLGVDPAVA
+415 IIFKRLGVDPAVA

-441 ILIYLYIS
+441 ILIYLSIS
-449 TFFLKYIIR
+449 TLFLKYIIQ